1 MVEPDRAFKLT
12 TEVLRRKPDSALI
25 WYEDFRDEN
34 PLPSN
39 YWTTLSGEWEVWKK
53 DDFNNPRHYAQLDGK
68 GELTWRYSDFKDIH
82 IRARIGFPQ
91 NGNGRAGVF
100 CGDLFCCLNYS
111 TQRLEL
117 YKGSS
122 LLGSYNVQI
131 ERTSNAN
138 LRTAPNLYTIEMR
151 IRNNSV
157 RVYSGAANTFRFK
170 VDINDFSGGSAGIRS
185 DNRMISDLLRL
196 GDAWTYEPYE
206 SVDITF
212 PNGNTVEF
220 GRIPRTGVTW
230 DNEFQVFKVN
240 NDVEEISTRN
250 DDISMDYDFFHSQE
264 LPLIAGN
271 DYTVKIKPK
280 DINLWISRLFLG
292 DADGFSILYYQDVDS
307 LVYWANEAAYR
318 WKLRGIAIW
327 SLGQEDMRVWEAL
340 PKQI

>member
-1 MVEPDRAFKLT
+1 M
-12 TEVLRRKPDSALI
+12 
-25 WYEDFRDEN
+25 
-34 PLPSN
+34 
-39 YWTTLSGEWEVWKK
+39 GEQE
-53 DDFNNPRHYAQLDGK
+53 F
-68 GELTWRYSDFKDIH
+68 
-82 IRARIGFPQ
+82 
-91 NGNGRAGVF
+91 F
-100 CGDLFCCLNYS
+100 CGDLFCCLNYTS
-111 TQRLEL
+111 QRLEL
-117 YKGSS
+117 YKSNS

-170 VDINDFSGGSAGIRS
+170 VDINDFSGGYSGIRS

-220 GRIPRTGVTW
+220 GRIPRTGVAW

-292 DADGFSILYYQDVDS
+292 DADIFSILYYQDVDS
-307 LVYWANEAAYR
+307 LV
-318 WKLRGIAIW
+318 
-327 SLGQEDMRVWEAL
+327 
-340 PKQI
+340 

>member
-53 DDFNNPRHYAQLDGK
+53 DDFNNPRPYAQLDGK

-91 NGNGRAGVF
+91 NGSGRAGVF

-131 ERTSNAN
+131 ERTPNAN

-170 VDINDFSGGSAGIRS
+170 VDINDFSGGYAGIRS

-220 GRIPRTGVTW
+220 GRIPRTEVTW